1 MFLTTV
7 KVCQKL
13 PVTNN
18 LSQVVNVWLALAN
31 HSTYSAEWNDIERSD
46 RDVLYRSAMIL
57 CCVEWRFASTLSIYL
72 SMWNIET
79 KPTELALN
87 HNFQSPDVFTMGDW
101 PKVVGLCMVG
111 LCMYYEYTVLL
122 IIMWWTCA
130 DNQIVIFP
138 IIFILPYAWTYNK
151 QLIPPPKKKWMGYS
165 ISLQR

>member
-1 MFLTTV
+1 MTTV
-7 KVCQKL
+7 KVCSETDGDKE
-13 PVTNN
+13 PFSGCKCVINI
-18 LSQVVNVWLALAN
+18 SKSN

-151 QLIPPPKKKWMGYS
+151 TIDPPYKGMGDS
-165 ISLQR
+165 ISLQQ